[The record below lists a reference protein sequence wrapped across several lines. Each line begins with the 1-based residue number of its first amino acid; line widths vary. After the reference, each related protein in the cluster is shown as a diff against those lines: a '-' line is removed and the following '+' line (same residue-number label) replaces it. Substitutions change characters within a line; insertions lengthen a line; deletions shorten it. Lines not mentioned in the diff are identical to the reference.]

1 MALPEAK
8 PQNPDLTEPHTKMSE
23 LRRGMIAFMDKNRRA
38 LSALLVFVVL
48 MLFFLIANPKVF
60 LGRDIYKAVFADLPN
75 WIILAVSLV
84 FVIAAG
90 EIDLS
95 FVSTQLLATWIF
107 AMVVAAGW
115 NPFMGLVLA
124 VAAGA
129 SVGFV
134 NGVIVTRIG
143 LPSLVSTLGMNFL
156 LQGLVNGATGG
167 KGISL
172 ASLKGAPI
180 SNILVGS
187 LGILPAQVIWGLV
200 FAIVAMVI
208 FNYHQFGHHICCV
221 GDNLESAREMG
232 INVERVKTLAFVYVG
247 LAAGFTGVVSDLIY
261 GTFWPVTGDPGVLL
275 LAILASVFV
284 GGTPTWGGIGTVA
297 GAVIGACTVRFIQ
310 TGIIEA
316 GFTGF
321 WTQFFYGL
329 IIIIALVGHKLNQ
342 PRYR

>member
-1 MALPEAK
+1 M
-8 PQNPDLTEPHTKMSE
+8 QMSG
-23 LRRGMIAFMDKNRRA
+23 RRHGMIGLMEKNRKA

-107 AMVVAAGW
+107 ALAVAVGW
-115 NPFMGLVLA
+115 NPFLGLVLA

-129 SVGFV
+129 SVGWV
-134 NGVIVTRIG
+134 NGLIVTRIG
-143 LPSLVSTLGMNFL
+143 LPSLMVTLGMNFL

-167 KGISL
+167 YGISL
-172 ASLKGAPI
+172 VSLKGTPI
-180 SNILVGS
+180 SNLLVGS
-187 LGILPAQVIWGLV
+187 LGIFPAQVIWGLV

-208 FNYHQFGHHICCV
+208 FHYHRFGHHVCCV
-221 GDNLESAREMG
+221 GDDVESAREMG
-232 INVERVKTLAFVYVG
+232 IHVGRVKTLAFVYVG
-247 LAAGFTGVVSDLIY
+247 LAAGFTGVISDLIY
-261 GTFWPVTGDPGVLL
+261 GTFWPVVGDLGVLL

-284 GGTPTWGGIGTVA
+284 GGTPTWGGIGTVT
-297 GAVIGACTVRFIQ
+297 GAVIGACIVRFIQ

-329 IIIIALVGHKLNQ
+329 IIIIALVGHKLNE
-342 PRYR
+342 PRFR

>member
-1 MALPEAK
+1 MTQ
-8 PQNPDLTEPHTKMSE
+8 PQAGPQDRDLTEPRAKMSG
-23 LRRGMIAFMDKNRRA
+23 RRHGMIGLMDKNRRA

-60 LGRDIYKAVFADLPN
+60 LGKDIYKAVFADLPN

-107 AMVVAAGW
+107 AVAVVRGW
-115 NPFMGLVLA
+115 NPFLGLVLA
-124 VAAGA
+124 IAAGA
-129 SVGFV
+129 SVGWV

-167 KGISL
+167 NGISL
-172 ASLKGAPI
+172 VSLKGTPI
-180 SNILVGS
+180 SNFLVGS

-200 FAIVAMVI
+200 FAIVAMLI
-208 FNYHQFGHHICCV
+208 FNYHQFGHHVCCV
-221 GDNLESAREMG
+221 GDNVESAREMG
-232 INVERVKTLAFVYVG
+232 INVRRVKTLAFVYVG
-247 LAAGFTGVVSDLIY
+247 LSAGFTGVVSDLMY
-261 GTFWPVTGDPGVLL
+261 GTFWPVLGDLGVLL

-297 GAVIGACTVRFIQ
+297 GAVIGACIVRFIQ

-329 IIIIALVGHKLNQ
+329 IIIIAMVGHKLNE
-342 PRYR
+342 PRHR

>member
-1 MALPEAK
+1 
-8 PQNPDLTEPHTKMSE
+8 MSG
-23 LRRGMIAFMDKNRRA
+23 RRDGMIALMDRSRRA
-38 LSALLVFVVL
+38 LSALLVFTLL

-60 LGRDIYKAVFADLPN
+60 LGSDIYKAVFADLPS

-84 FVIAAG
+84 FVVAAG

-95 FVSTQLLATWIF
+95 FVSTQLLATWVF
-107 AMVVAAGW
+107 ALAVDRGW
-115 NPFMGLVLA
+115 NPFLGLVLA
-124 VAAGA
+124 VGAGA
-129 SVGFV
+129 FVGFV

-172 ASLKGAPI
+172 VSLKGTPI

-187 LGILPAQVIWGLV
+187 LGRFPIQVIWGIV

-208 FNYHQFGHHICCV
+208 FNHHQFGHHVCCV

-232 INVERVKTLAFVYVG
+232 INVRRVKTLAFVYVG
-247 LAAGFTGVVSDLIY
+247 LSAGFTGVISDLIY
-261 GTFWPVTGDPGVLL
+261 GTFWPVMGDPGVLL

-284 GGTPTWGGIGTVA
+284 GGTPTWGGVGTVA
-297 GAVIGACTVRFIQ
+297 GAVIGACIVRFIQ

-329 IIIIALVGHKLNQ
+329 IIIIAVVGHKLNE

>member
-1 MALPEAK
+1 
-8 PQNPDLTEPHTKMSE
+8 MSG
-23 LRRGMIAFMDKNRRA
+23 RRHGMIGLMEKNRKA

-107 AMVVAAGW
+107 ALAVAVGW
-115 NPFMGLVLA
+115 NPFLGLVLA

-129 SVGFV
+129 SVGWV
-134 NGVIVTRIG
+134 NGLIVTRIG
-143 LPSLVSTLGMNFL
+143 LPSLMVTLGMNFL

-167 KGISL
+167 YGISL
-172 ASLKGAPI
+172 VSLKGTPI
-180 SNILVGS
+180 SNLLVGS
-187 LGILPAQVIWGLV
+187 LGIFPAQVIWGLV

-208 FNYHQFGHHICCV
+208 FHYHRFGHHVCCV
-221 GDNLESAREMG
+221 GDDVESAREMG
-232 INVERVKTLAFVYVG
+232 IHVGRVKTLAFVYVG
-247 LAAGFTGVVSDLIY
+247 LAAGFTGVISDLIY
-261 GTFWPVTGDPGVLL
+261 GTFWPVVGDLGVLL

-284 GGTPTWGGIGTVA
+284 GGTPTWGGIGTVT
-297 GAVIGACTVRFIQ
+297 GAVIGACIVRFIQ

-329 IIIIALVGHKLNQ
+329 IIIIALVGHKLNE
-342 PRYR
+342 PRFR